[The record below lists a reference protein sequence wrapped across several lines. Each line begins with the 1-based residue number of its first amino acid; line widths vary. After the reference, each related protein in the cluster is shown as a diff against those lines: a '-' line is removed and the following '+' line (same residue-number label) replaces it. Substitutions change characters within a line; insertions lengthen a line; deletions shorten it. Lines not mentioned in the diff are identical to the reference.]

1 MTALSRLG
9 PGIMLAAT
17 AVGVSHLV
25 QSTRAGADYGM
36 TMIWAILL
44 IVLLKYPAFRFASEY
59 ASATGRSLVR
69 AYSQMGRFAL
79 AWLIFAMLIEMLVG
93 ASAVSLVTAGILIS
107 VFDLPISG
115 ATGAIS
121 VAIISA
127 LILISGRYSNAEK
140 LVKVLVIAFSIL
152 TVLATVVAVGEL
164 GTGGRDVFSDFSID
178 WTAVGFIVAMTG
190 WMPLPIAVSAFQS
203 VWIREKRKLLGT
215 EFSRKQVVFD
225 LNLGWILT
233 LVLAICFVIMGTA
246 VLFQT
251 GTTAPASSP
260 EFAALLFSVF
270 TDLAGEWMYPL
281 IAAAGIVVIWST
293 LFAIMDAVP
302 RLCDRLYHEIRGDDE
317 SAPSLYRVFLVI
329 LVIGVALVVTVFLGD
344 FTTFINFS
352 AGTGF
357 LVAPAFAWFNYRAIR
372 LPDVAGQYEPGR
384 WMLIW
389 HWVAFAAFLVFA
401 ALFFIIQFRNYS

>member
-36 TMIWAILL
+36 TMIWAIVL

-69 AYSQMGRFAL
+69 AYAQMGRFAL

-93 ASAVSLVTAGILIS
+93 ASAVSLVTAGVLIS

-115 ATGAIS
+115 STGAII

-127 LILISGRYSNAEK
+127 LVLISGRYANAEK

-152 TVLATVVAVGEL
+152 TLLATAVAVTQL
-164 GTGGRDVFSDFSID
+164 GSNDRAIFSSFTLD
-178 WTAVGFIVAMTG
+178 WTAIAFIVAMTG

-203 VWIREKRKLLGT
+203 VWIREKRRLMGDQ
-215 EFSRKQVVFD
+215 FSRRQVVFD
-225 LNLGWILT
+225 LNLGWVLT
-233 LVLAICFVIMGTA
+233 LILAICFVIMGTA

-251 GTTAPASSP
+251 GVEVPASSP
-260 EFAALLFSVF
+260 QFAALLFSVF
-270 TDLAGEWMYPL
+270 TNLAGEWMYPL

-302 RLCDRLYHEIRGDDE
+302 RLCDRLYHEIRGDGDD
-317 SAPSLYRVFLVI
+317 APSLYRVFLIV
-329 LVIGVALVVTVFLGD
+329 LVIGVTLVMTLLLSD
-344 FTTFINFS
+344 FTTFIDFAAS
-352 AGTGF
+352 TGF

-372 LPDVAGQYEPGR
+372 LPDVAGEYRPEG
-384 WMLIW
+384 WMVIW
-389 HWVAFAAFLVFA
+389 HWAAFAAFLLFA
-401 ALFFIIQFRNYS
+401 ALFFFSRFS